1 MSIELS
7 NLNKSKK
14 RAGLLITQ
22 DKMFVL
28 MRQSGLK
35 LSQIASQMLLKVSKL
50 DQTFQNRHQ
59 SPSQVSKTLKITKL
73 PKCQKQS
80 RYYLMILVL
89 RLLLT
94 HSEKDLKMLLRL
106 AWFLRSERDSCP
118 RMRYL

>member
-35 LSQIASQMLLKVSKL
+35 LSQIASQMSLKVSKL

-80 RYYLMILVL
+80 
-89 RLLLT
+89 
-94 HSEKDLKMLLRL
+94 H
-106 AWFLRSERDSCP
+106 
-118 RMRYL
+118 